1 ARLPPHRSGG
11 GSRGPLDRGSRMWL
25 VCAWVDTITHRNTCQ
40 AMSAA
45 IFDSSSS
52 PTTASWETVSMLD
65 QPKKV
70 RTAAGLAPLDSA
82 IDAARLR
89 RSWKLRYG
97 AACLMS
103 RLAALPSVSP
113 LDGSP
118 PAATAL
124 PPVSGSR

>member
-1 ARLPPHRSGG
+1 LYLCRLCVYFFFQAEDGIR
-11 GSRGPLDRGSRMWL
+11 DRNVTG
-25 VCAWVDTITHRNTCQ
+25 VQTCALPI
-40 AMSAA
+40 S
-45 IFDSSSS
+45 
-52 PTTASWETVSMLD
+52 VSMLD

-89 RSWKLRYG
+89 RSWKLRSG

-103 RLAALPSVSP
+103 RLAALPSVST
-113 LDGSP
+113 LYGSP
-118 PAATAL
+118 PAATTL